1 MSAAAPQ
8 VAPEASRPARPRRS
22 RAAVWMRVGGQI
34 LTPAIVFGSLWLS
47 VQLRGLEFGR
57 GYEALGIIACLV
69 CVLVFQGFGISHA
82 RWRTGSLM
90 DLGSLSLAWIVSIA
104 MLLALG
110 YLTKTT
116 DQYSRI
122 ALTTWF
128 VLGLLLLCLLHLLL
142 WSYFGWLRERGI
154 GAVSAVIGPPTSAAQ
169 RLAATFQAD
178 ASLGVQLCGYFGELG
193 QCGIEGLPRL
203 GALHD
208 LAAYVRLKGVDA
220 AYLSLEHSGA
230 QLPDLMQAL
239 QGGRTSVFLIPNV
252 FAFDLLQS
260 ELQSV
265 NGIPVLAVGGAEMSP
280 LGGAVKR
287 LMDLTLSGLAL
298 LVLSPLLLVIAAAI
312 KLDSPGPVI
321 FRQRRYGIH
330 SEEIEVWKFRSMR
343 TLDNDRGAIAQA
355 VRGDWRVTRV
365 GAWLRK
371 TSLDELPQFW
381 NVLRGAM
388 SLVGPRP
395 HAVAHNEL
403 YRDKLRG
410 YMLRHRARPGM
421 TGWAQVNGCRGE
433 TDTIEKMQRRL
444 DYDLEYIRRWSPVLD
459 VWILLRTIPA
469 LLLNRDVY

>member
-22 RAAVWMRVGGQI
+22 RAAVWMRAGGQI
-34 LTPAIVFGSLWLS
+34 LTPAIVFGSLWVS
-47 VQLRGLEFGR
+47 VRLRGPEFGR
-57 GYEALGIIACLV
+57 GYDALGIIACLI
-69 CVLVFQGFGISHA
+69 CVLVFQGFGLNHA
-82 RWRTGSLM
+82 RWRTGSLL

-104 MLLALG
+104 LLLTLG

-128 VLGLLLLCLLHLLL
+128 VLALLLLWLLHLLL
-142 WSYFGWLRERGI
+142 WSYFGWLRQHGI
-154 GAVSAVIGPPTSAAQ
+154 GSVAAVIGPPTPAAQ
-169 RLAATFQAD
+169 RLAAAFQAD
-178 ASLGVQLCGYFGELG
+178 ASLGVQLCGYFGEPG
-193 QCGIEGLPRL
+193 QRGIEGLPRL
-203 GALHD
+203 GALQEM
-208 LAAYVRLKGVDA
+208 APYVQRQGIDA
-220 AYLSLEHSGA
+220 AYLSLEHSAA
-230 QLPDLMQAL
+230 QLPDLMGAL
-239 QGGRTSVFLIPNV
+239 QGGRTSVYLIPNV

-265 NGIPVLAVGGAEMSP
+265 NGIPVLAVGGAEMSA
-280 LGGAVKR
+280 LGGVVKR
-287 LMDLTLSGLAL
+287 AMDVVLSATAL
-298 LVLSPLLLVIAAAI
+298 LVLSPLLLLIAAAI

-321 FRQRRYGIH
+321 FRQRRYGLH

-343 TLDNDRGAIAQA
+343 TLDNDRQTIPQA
-355 VRGDWRVTRV
+355 TRNDRRVTRS

-371 TSLDELPQFW
+371 CSLDELPQLW
-381 NVLRGAM
+381 NVFWGTM

-395 HAVAHNEL
+395 HAVAHNEM

-433 TDTIEKMQRRL
+433 TDTLEKMQRRL

>member
-22 RAAVWMRVGGQI
+22 RAAAWMRAGGQI

-47 VQLRGLEFGR
+47 VWLRGVPLGHD
-57 GYEALGIIACLV
+57 YDALGIIACLI
-69 CVLVFQGFGISHA
+69 CVLVFQGFGLNHA
-82 RWRTGSLM
+82 RWRTGSLL

-104 MLLALG
+104 LLLTLG

-128 VLGLLLLCLLHLLL
+128 VVALLLLWLLHLLL
-142 WSYFGWLRERGI
+142 WSYFGRLRQKGI
-154 GAVSAVIGPPTSAAQ
+154 GAVSAVIGPPTPAAQ
-169 RLAATFQAD
+169 RLAAAFQAD

-193 QCGIEGLPRL
+193 QRGMEGLPRL
-203 GALHD
+203 GALQEM
-208 LAAYVRLKGVDA
+208 APYVQQRGIDA
-220 AYLSLEHSGA
+220 AYLSLESSGA
-230 QLPDLMQAL
+230 QLPDLMEAL

-265 NGIPVLAVGGAEMSP
+265 NGIPVLAVGGAEMSA
-280 LGGAVKR
+280 LGGVVKR
-287 LMDLTLSGLAL
+287 AMDVVLSAAAL
-298 LVLSPLLLVIAAAI
+298 LLLSPLLLLITAAI

-321 FRQRRYGIH
+321 FRQRRCGLH
-330 SEEIEVWKFRSMR
+330 NEEITVWKFRSMR
-343 TLDNDRGAIAQA
+343 ACEAASRQMRIA
-355 VRGDWRVTRV
+355 VGGDPRVTTV

-371 TSLDELPQFW
+371 TSLDELPQLW
-381 NVLRGAM
+381 NVFCGSM

-395 HAVAHNEL
+395 HALAFNEH
-403 YRDKLRG
+403 YRENYRG
-410 YMLRHRARPGM
+410 YMLRHKVRPGI
-421 TGWAQVNGCRGE
+421 TGWAQINGCRG
-433 TDTIEKMQRRL
+433 DSGVQGDIQRRL

-459 VWILLRTIPA
+459 VWILARTIPA